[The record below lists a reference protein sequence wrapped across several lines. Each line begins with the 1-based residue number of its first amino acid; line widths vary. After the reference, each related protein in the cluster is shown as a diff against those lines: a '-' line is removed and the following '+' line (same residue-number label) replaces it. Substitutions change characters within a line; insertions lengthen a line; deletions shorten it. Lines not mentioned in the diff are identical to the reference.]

1 MHETL
6 NYRQTS
12 GFNFQE
18 DEKNLS
24 GRENLSS
31 EVSVNSNIM
40 KEKVEQL
47 YSSVLRH
54 TLSFKS
60 GEKYVETTAVL
71 QVLDDVKNEVEN
83 VWTALKSD
91 PYYSSM
97 KSVHDEPNTVAI
109 LKKEISSLRESNAS
123 LSENL
128 REQLR
133 LSHTQRPGQHNPSNQ
148 RRSAVTSHL
157 NSITPSYSHLS
168 QVNEDSDNNFDQPF
182 LGNGNKND
190 FVAFDETNSSSAQ
203 NQDLPG
209 YMQNDEKK
217 DEIIWEPS
225 HHDGKIFLKSI

>member
-1 MHETL
+1 MHENL

-12 GFNFQE
+12 GFN
-18 DEKNLS
+18 EKDLS
-24 GRENLSS
+24 GRHLENLSS

-133 LSHTQRPGQHNPSNQ
+133 LSQTQRSGQHNLSNQ
-148 RRSAVTSHL
+148 RRSAITSQF
-157 NSITPSYSHLS
+157 NSITPSYSHLE

-182 LGNGNKND
+182 LGNGHKND
-190 FVAFDETNSSSAQ
+190 FDAFDETNGSSAQ
-203 NQDLPG
+203 AQDLPG
-209 YMQNDEKK
+209 YMQNDEEK
-217 DEIIWEPS
+217 DETIWEPR
-225 HHDGKIFLKSI
+225 HHDGKIFSMSFS